1 MLGRPTFIVWP
12 GLNSF
17 KMKSLFSLVFL
28 LCISVGEVVFA
39 YNHRFNNNNN
49 NNIRFLERIS
59 KLYALTIKSNVMN
72 KIMTSKAKNSF

>member
-1 MLGRPTFIVWP
+1 MLYAMGIQAGVSC
-12 GLNSF
+12 G
-17 KMKSLFSLVFL
+17 
-28 LCISVGEVVFA
+28 
-39 YNHRFNNNNN
+39 Y

>member
-1 MLGRPTFIVWP
+1 MGHCWGQDVEDPAEGVRDL
-12 GLNSF
+12 F
-17 KMKSLFSLVFL
+17 KNF
-28 LCISVGEVVFA
+28 
-39 YNHRFNNNNN
+39 NNNN

>member
-1 MLGRPTFIVWP
+1 M
-12 GLNSF
+12 
-17 KMKSLFSLVFL
+17 
-28 LCISVGEVVFA
+28 VVF
-39 YNHRFNNNNN
+39 NNNNNN